1 MISLDYKIIILIIVV
16 IVILVGFI
24 FASCKVASM
33 SDSETLEKKQINKLG
48 LNKRQSRQTQ
58 KIVRKINEIIDYIN
72 GGQL

>member
-24 FASCKVASM
+24 FASCKVSSM
-33 SDSETLEKKQINKLG
+33 CDSETLEKKQINKLG

>member
-1 MISLDYKIIILIIVV
+1 MISLDYKIGILIFV
-16 IVILVGFI
+16 IIAILVGFI
-24 FASCKVASM
+24 FASCKVSSM
-33 SDSETLEKKQINKLG
+33 SDSRTLIKNQINKLG

>member
-16 IVILVGFI
+16 IVVLVGVI

-33 SDSETLEKKQINKLG
+33 SDSETLKKKQINKLG
-48 LNKRQSRQTQ
+48 LKKSQSRQTQ